1 MSRIPPSSDSG
12 RAPSPAAPG
21 RAAASSRAA
30 AQTDATPAP
39 GRVDAAGV
47 AAVDRFELGPTPL
60 TEVAPTGV
68 GVADR
73 IAAGL
78 GAIADPFI
86 ISALINGTG
95 SVALHYAMGLPYDA
109 GVIATFQVV
118 GTAVGLLYKPAKE
131 AVSDALGTLSAKRK
145 KAAPPAPTE
154 ASDGGGW
161 LKAVGQRLAKGLGAI
176 ADSVVIS
183 GLVNTVG
190 SAACAY
196 LFGIPPNPAVIASFV
211 GIGVTIGT
219 AYGPAKSALQAALA
233 PEAADATKTAD
244 PPPDA
249 TKG

>member
-1 MSRIPPSSDSG
+1 MSTIGKSEGRGGLPPSAVPD
-12 RAPSPAAPG
+12 RTAAPG
-21 RAAASSRAA
+21 AA
-30 AQTDATPAP
+30 AQTTPTP
-39 GRVDAAGV
+39 RVDAAG
-47 AAVDRFELGPTPL
+47 AAAIDRFELGPTPL
-60 TEVAPTGV
+60 TEVAPTGA
-68 GVADR
+68 GIADR

-95 SVALHYAMGLPYDA
+95 SVALHYAMGLPFDA

-118 GTAVGLLYKPAKE
+118 GTAVGALYFPAKE

-145 KAAPPAPTE
+145 KAAPPAPAE

-161 LKAVGQRLAKGLGAI
+161 LKAVGQRIAKGLGAV

-183 GLVNTVG
+183 GIINTVG
-190 SAACAY
+190 TAACAY
-196 LFGIPPNPAVIASFV
+196 LFGIPPNPVVIASFV
-211 GIGVTIGT
+211 GIGTAIGT
-219 AYGPAKSALQAALA
+219 AYGPAKSALQSALA
-233 PEAADATKTAD
+233 PDAAEATKTAD